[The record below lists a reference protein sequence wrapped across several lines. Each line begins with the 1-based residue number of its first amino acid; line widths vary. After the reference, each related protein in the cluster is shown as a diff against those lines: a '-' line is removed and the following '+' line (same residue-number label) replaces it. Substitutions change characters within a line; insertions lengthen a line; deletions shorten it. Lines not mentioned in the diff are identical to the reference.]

1 MGLSPVGSSRSK
13 WFGRYLRIKCG
24 ITESAKVFHSFR
36 HTFKRMTRDA
46 ELPEELHDALTGH
59 AGKGGAGRTY
69 GRGVSL
75 KPLVRAID
83 KVRCPVDL
91 ELRWKPAVG

>member
-1 MGLSPVGSSRSK
+1 
-13 WFGRYLRIKCG
+13 
-24 ITESAKVFHSFR
+24 
-36 HTFKRMTRDA
+36 MTRDA

-59 AGKGGAGRTY
+59 AGNGTGRTY

-83 KVRCPVDL
+83 KVRSPI
-91 ELRWKPAVG
+91 ELKLLWKHGRRTKPAPTNRAG

>member
-1 MGLSPVGSSRSK
+1 LVSAVE
-13 WFGRYLRIKCG
+13 WFGRYLRNKCG
-24 ITESAKVFHSFR
+24 ITDSAKVFHSFR

-46 ELPEELHDALTGH
+46 ELAEELHDASSRGH
-59 AGKGGAGRTY
+59 TSNRGVGRMY

-83 KVRCPVDL
+83 KVRCPSD
-91 ELRWKPAVG
+91 